1 MFVQQPTSALNITT
15 PATFG
20 AQPTIPAGQTG
31 QTGTQPSLFSG
42 FGQQQCQPTQTLF
55 GNPGQA
61 LQQQQQQQQQQLQ
74 QLQPGQPPAS
84 QSGGAPSLFGLSTW
98 RPGVSTTPTQQL
110 AAAQSS
116 QPLFTKS
123 TKFNDLPDN
132 VKKTFEDI
140 EYASYYC
147 YDLVAI
153 QLFLGR
159 ISRGE
164 SRSARILS
172 NVKSEKKQPKVKI

>member
-15 PATFG
+15 PAAFG

-42 FGQQQCQPTQTLF
+42 FGQQQYQPTQSPF
-55 GNPGQA
+55 ANPGQI
-61 LQQQQQQQQQQLQ
+61 QQQQQQQQQ
-74 QLQPGQPPAS
+74 PGQPPAN

-110 AAAQSS
+110 AAAQSA
-116 QPLFTKS
+116 QPLFAKS

-140 EYASYYC
+140 EYVSYHC
-147 YDLVAI
+147 YTLLAI
-153 QLFLGR
+153 QLFLEH